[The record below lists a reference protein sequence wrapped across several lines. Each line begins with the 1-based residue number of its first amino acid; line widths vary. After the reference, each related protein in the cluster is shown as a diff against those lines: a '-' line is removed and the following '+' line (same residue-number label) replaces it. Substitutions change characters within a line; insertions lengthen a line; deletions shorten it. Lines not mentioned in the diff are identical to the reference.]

1 MGNFIEVIMTRS
13 VLLKNILMA
22 AGYFLLPYLMAV
34 AAEKLTESPKA
45 SRPLFFLCANFLMLT
60 MGLAMWRQTYSWIA
74 GFANFGF
81 SSVFML
87 LCILQMIPLFR
98 DEPVQKP
105 SVLQAIIFF
114 LIAIAGQLFL
124 ENLALFMVI
133 ATVTACIVHYKKY
146 KCIPPTYVAMALGT
160 LIGLVIM
167 FSSSI
172 YGSMLNTGEAIDGVR
187 TLSFSFSDGFGKII
201 YNIFYQAMCLAR
213 RGGQFR
219 CAAIIILTLLNITA
233 ARSGFKYKKLLF
245 VFNGILILFYLIAD
259 LLPEEGA
266 LWILIGGGMG
276 FALYGGIAV
285 EVFFLF
291 REQKQLC
298 CKLLT
303 LLGCAVTLILP
314 FLAIGENGPRIFFP
328 SYIFLVL
335 FTIVLIDA
343 LVKLEKERT
352 YLFRGALCAVA
363 IVALILGWCYTGIGI
378 CSYQR
383 QLLIKQAV
391 AQQADTV
398 ILPKYPYET
407 FLWKADSG
415 EGRMPYFKEFYGIP
429 EDMEVIFK

>member
-1 MGNFIEVIMTRS
+1 MNMTLAPRKSRIGTAVLYAAFAAFYLFLAAMIPYTHDDWDWGLPIGLQHLLTADINSRYMGNFIEVIMTRS

-105 SVLQAIIFF
+105 SILQAIIFF

-146 KCIPPTYVAMALGT
+146 KCIPPTYVAMALGA

-219 CAAIIILTLLNITA
+219 CAAIIILTL
-233 ARSGFKYKKLLF
+233 
-245 VFNGILILFYLIAD
+245 
-259 LLPEEGA
+259 
-266 LWILIGGGMG
+266 
-276 FALYGGIAV
+276 
-285 EVFFLF
+285 
-291 REQKQLC
+291 
-298 CKLLT
+298 
-303 LLGCAVTLILP
+303 
-314 FLAIGENGPRIFFP
+314 
-328 SYIFLVL
+328 
-335 FTIVLIDA
+335 FT
-343 LVKLEKERT
+343 
-352 YLFRGALCAVA
+352 
-363 IVALILGWCYTGIGI
+363 
-378 CSYQR
+378 
-383 QLLIKQAV
+383 
-391 AQQADTV
+391 
-398 ILPKYPYET
+398 
-407 FLWKADSG
+407 
-415 EGRMPYFKEFYGIP
+415 
-429 EDMEVIFK
+429 